1 MEIIDINSKKKH
13 EDLAFLKTKN
23 NFAIEF
29 LSEALKEET
38 DIKKF
43 EELFNRLK
51 KNTDPNNNSRY
62 INIYSLA

>member
-38 DIKKF
+38 DIIRNRSTGGYFKGYGLVF
-43 EELFNRLK
+43 ENVRLV
-51 KNTDPNNNSRY
+51 NNV
-62 INIYSLA
+62 